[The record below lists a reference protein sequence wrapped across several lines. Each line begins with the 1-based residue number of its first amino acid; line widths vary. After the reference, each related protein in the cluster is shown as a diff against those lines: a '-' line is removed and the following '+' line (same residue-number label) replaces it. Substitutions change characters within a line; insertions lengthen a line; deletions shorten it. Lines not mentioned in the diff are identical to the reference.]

1 MATKKRPEMTPVEM
15 EIARLSEIFA
25 DIPQDKRRVVEGLI
39 AQAARLRILLDRAW
53 EDIQTKG
60 DTEMFSQSPNTEPY
74 ERERPVARLFNAR
87 DKNYQ
92 TTIKMLIDM
101 LPEGA
106 EKDPANE
113 ILAFALT
120 GAKK

>member
-1 MATKKRPEMTPVEM
+1 MAGKKKAELTPVDA
-15 EIARLSEIFA
+15 EIARLNEIFR
-25 DIPQDKRRVVEGLI
+25 DIPEDKRKVAEGLI

-53 EDIQTKG
+53 ADIQERG

-74 ERERPVARLFNAR
+74 ERERPVARLFNTR

-92 TTIKMLIDM
+92 TTVKMLIDM

-106 EKDPANE
+106 EVDPAND
-113 ILAFALT
+113 IMKFALI

>member
-1 MATKKRPEMTPVEM
+1 MAAKKKTILSPVDA
-15 EIARLSEIFA
+15 EIARLDTIFQ
-25 DIPQDKRRVVEGLI
+25 DIPEEKRKIAEGLI

-53 EDIQTKG
+53 EDIQANG
-60 DTEMFSQSPNTEPY
+60 DTEMFSQSANAEPY
-74 ERERPVARLFNAR
+74 ERERPVARLFNTR

-106 EKDPANE
+106 EVDPAND
-113 ILAFALT
+113 ILKFALT